1 MLDLPPALRTLLLAD
16 PTVSSIV
23 GGTRVF
29 PLRVPQGEKGDSLV
43 YNRVS
48 EDTEYSLAGASHLS
62 VTRVQVDAWSTRV
75 DGARLLANAVQDRL
89 SGYRGMVAGVPV
101 QGAFLVGG
109 REDWDGEAQMFRVS
123 RDYNVHYQDK

>member
-23 GGTRVF
+23 GTRVF
-29 PLRVPQGEKGDSLV
+29 PLRVPQGEKGDSIV

-48 EDTEYSLAGASHLS
+48 EDTEYNLVGPSHLS

-75 DGARLLANAVQDRL
+75 DGARLLANAVQDIL
-89 SGYRGMVAGVPV
+89 SGYRGTVASVPV